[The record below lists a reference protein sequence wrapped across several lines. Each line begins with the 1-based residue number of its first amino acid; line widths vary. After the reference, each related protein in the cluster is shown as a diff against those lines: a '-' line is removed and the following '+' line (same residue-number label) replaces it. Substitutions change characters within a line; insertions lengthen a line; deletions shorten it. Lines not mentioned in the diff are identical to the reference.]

1 MNIYCNQGGVSKLT
15 ISKTFYS
22 KNIPKV
28 DSGFSLTNRTR
39 TINYFVVW
47 EDELISETDGSIVD
61 QGSAK
66 GSQNERVETDDRFDN
81 LKSKTKP
88 NETQDS
94 ANRKVQQIV
103 AEIIFLV
110 CHSTDTSV

>member
-1 MNIYCNQGGVSKLT
+1 MQYEILDFLVNLRFG
-15 ISKTFYS
+15 
-22 KNIPKV
+22 
-28 DSGFSLTNRTR
+28 
-39 TINYFVVW
+39 FVVW

-66 GSQNERVETDDRFDN
+66 GSQNKRVETDDRFDN